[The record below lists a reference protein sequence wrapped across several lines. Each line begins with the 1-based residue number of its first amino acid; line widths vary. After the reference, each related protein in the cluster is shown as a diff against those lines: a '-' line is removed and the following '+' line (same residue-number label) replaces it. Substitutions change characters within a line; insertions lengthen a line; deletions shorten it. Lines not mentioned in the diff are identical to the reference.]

1 MTVDPST
8 APQAAEEKIQQ
19 PAVAA
24 RDRPLAGVGV
34 LVTRPAEQADRL
46 VALIEAAGGHA
57 IRFPTVAIAPPADPQ
72 ALHAVL
78 GRLAEFDLAI
88 FISPNAAEQA
98 FKQLAQR
105 GQRPPPTLAVGAVG
119 AGTAA
124 ALEAHGIEALT
135 PPERFDS
142 EGLLALPA
150 LADVAGRRIVIFRG
164 DGGRALLGDTLRARG
179 ATVAY
184 AECYRR
190 VRPTVDVGALRER
203 WVRGD
208 IDVVTITSVAAV
220 ENLHDMLS
228 HPDARARLLA
238 TPVAVLHRAQ
248 APACAR
254 LGFVHEPIVARQ
266 ATDAA
271 LVDAIGAWAAR
282 GGR

>member
-1 MTVDPST
+1 M
-8 APQAAEEKIQQ
+8 
-19 PAVAA
+19 AA

-34 LVTRPAEQADRL
+34 LVTRPAEQAERL
-46 VALIEAAGGHA
+46 VALIDAAGGHA

-72 ALHAVL
+72 ALAAVL
-78 GRLAEFDLAI
+78 DRLAEFDLAI
-88 FISPNAAEQA
+88 FISPTAVEQA

-105 GQRPPPTLAVGAVG
+105 GRLLPATLTVAGVG

-124 ALEAHGIEALT
+124 ALTAHGIDAVT

-150 LADVAGRRIVIFRG
+150 LADVAGRHVVIFRG

-190 VRPTVDVGALRER
+190 VRPTADVTALSARWARGDVDV
-203 WVRGD
+203 VS
-208 IDVVTITSVAAV
+208 VTSVTALA
-220 ENLHDMLS
+220 NLHDMLS
-228 HPDARARLLA
+228 HPDARTRLLA

-248 APACAR
+248 AAACTR